1 MGNRKVALI
10 GGGGVRSPLVI
21 YGVNESRLDLG
32 VDEMVLYDPDT
43 ERAKLMCRLG
53 EAVIARDGG
62 SLRVRVVTD
71 VREAIEGASFVLTA
85 VRAGGMEARANDER
99 ISIRHG
105 YPGQETTGPGGFAMA
120 LRHVGI
126 MIEYGQMIERLSPSA
141 WMINFTNPAG
151 LITQAVSQHA
161 NARVIGICDTP
172 VELFHRIAQVLGADT
187 QEVQCDYIGL
197 NHLGWVRRVL
207 LRGED
212 VTAGLL
218 ADEEALRRLYPDG
231 LFDARM
237 IRSLKLLPTEYL
249 FFYYERRRALRNQKA
264 VATSRGTELVDLNR
278 KLFDRLAAG
287 FAGGGPDRALAV
299 YIDYLNQRSGSYM
312 QLEASAGT
320 AFDRSKSLS
329 EDPFRVA
336 TGYHRI
342 ALDVMNGLCGEQG
355 RRVVINVPNLGAVA
369 DIADE
374 DVVEVPCVLS
384 RGLFERERVGTL
396 PEQVRG
402 LVLAVKAYERAAIEA
417 ADSGSLEAARR
428 ALLLYPAV
436 GEWQPSEELLA
447 EFARESSTFPALR
460 GAAAEEAI

>member
-1 MGNRKVALI
+1 
-10 GGGGVRSPLVI
+10 VRSPLVI
-21 YGVNESRLDLG
+21 YGVNESRRDLG
-32 VDEMVLYDPDT
+32 VDEMVLYDPDK

-53 EAVIARDGG
+53 EAAIARDGG

-85 VRAGGMEARANDER
+85 VRAGGMEARATDER
-99 ISIRHG
+99 ISIRHD

-151 LITQAVSQHA
+151 LITQAVSQHG
-161 NARVIGICDTP
+161 NPRVIGICDTP
-172 VELFHRIAQVLGADT
+172 VELFHRIAQVLGADSR
-187 QEVQCDYIGL
+187 EVQCDYIGL

-212 VTAGLL
+212 VTAGLI
-218 ADEEALRRLYPDG
+218 ADEGALRRLYPDG

-237 IRSLKLLPTEYL
+237 VRSLKLLPTEYL

-264 VATSRGTELVDLNR
+264 VATSRGTELIDLNR
-278 KLFDRLAAG
+278 KLFDRLAAS
-287 FAGGGPDRALAV
+287 FAGGGPDTALAV

-342 ALDVMNGLCGEQG
+342 ALDVMNGLSCEQP
-355 RRVVINVPNLGAVA
+355 RRVVINVPNQGAVA

-374 DVVEVPCVLS
+374 DVVEVPCVLA
-384 RGLFERERVGTL
+384 RGSFERERVGTL
-396 PEQVRG
+396 PDEVRG
-402 LVLAVKAYERAAIEA
+402 LVLAMKAYERAAIEA
-417 ADSGSLEAARR
+417 AVSGSLEAARR
-428 ALLLYPAV
+428 ALLLCPAV
-436 GEWQPSEELLA
+436 GEWGPSEELLA
-447 EFARESSTFPALR
+447 EFARENRTFAALR
-460 GAAAEEAI
+460 GVAAEETI